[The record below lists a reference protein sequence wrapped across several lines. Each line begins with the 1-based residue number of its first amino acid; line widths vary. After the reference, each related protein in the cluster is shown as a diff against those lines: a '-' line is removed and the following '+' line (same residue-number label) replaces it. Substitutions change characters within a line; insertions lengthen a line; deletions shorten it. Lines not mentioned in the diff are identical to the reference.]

1 MDQLDGKRAL
11 VCGSSQGIG
20 RACAVELA
28 RRGAAV
34 TLVARNEGAL
44 QEVLAEL
51 GTATGQAH
59 AYLYAGFT
67 DPPAVR
73 EKVAAHV
80 AVTGPMQ
87 ILVNNTGGPPS
98 GPLFE
103 AGLEQ
108 LAGAFS
114 NHVLC
119 YQLLVK
125 ALVPGMKEAGP
136 EQLAGAFSN
145 HVLCD
150 QLLVQTLVPGMKE
163 AGYGRIIN
171 IISTSVILPIKGLGV
186 SNTTRGAVA
195 NWGRSLAAELAPFG
209 ITVNNVLPGAT
220 DTVRLRSLIEARAE
234 QTGAK
239 VEDVERQMIESIPMG
254 RFAAPA
260 EFATVVG
267 FLASPAASYV
277 TGVNLPVDGGRTA
290 GQ

>member
-59 AYLYAGFT
+59 AYLYADFT

-98 GPLFE
+98 GPLF
-103 AGLEQ
+103 
-108 LAGAFS
+108 
-114 NHVLC
+114 
-119 YQLLVK
+119 
-125 ALVPGMKEAGP
+125 EAGP

-220 DTVRLRSLIEARAE
+220 DTIRLRSLIEARAE
-234 QTGAK
+234 QTGAN